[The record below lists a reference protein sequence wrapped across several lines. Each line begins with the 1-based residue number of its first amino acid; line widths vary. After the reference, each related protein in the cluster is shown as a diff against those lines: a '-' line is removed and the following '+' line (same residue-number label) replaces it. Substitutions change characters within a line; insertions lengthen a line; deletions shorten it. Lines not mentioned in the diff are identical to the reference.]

1 MTHAIRIQRFGGP
14 EVLEWCPVDVAMPG
28 AREVLLRQ
36 VAVGVNYAD
45 VYMRSGTHPAVR
57 QFPATLGIEAAGIIE
72 TVGSEVRDF
81 AAGDRV
87 AYFGSLGAY
96 SEQRVVPADR
106 LLKLPA
112 SIDFPTAAAMMVKGV
127 TAQYLCRQAYPVGP
141 EDVVLIHAAAGGIG
155 SFLSQWSAAMGA
167 NVIGTVGSEA
177 KIEIARDNGCHD
189 VIVATRESVPERVA
203 ALTGGRKTTVV
214 FDALGGDAT
223 LLSLDCLRPRGTLV
237 IFGRTAGYPAAIKPF
252 EHLMEKGS
260 LKVTMTQ
267 LVNFTAA
274 REQLEGSA
282 ADLFAAVAQGQ
293 LKPRIGQSYALRD
306 TSQAHRDLEARNTVG
321 SIVLNV

>member
-14 EVLEWCPVDVAMPG
+14 EVLEWCPIEVAEPG

-45 VYMRSGTHPAVR
+45 IYMRSGTHPAVR
-57 QFPATLGIEAAGIIE
+57 QFPATLGIEAAGVVE
-72 TVGSEVRDF
+72 AVGSDIHDF
-81 AAGDRV
+81 APGDRV
-87 AYFGSLGAY
+87 AYFGSLGSYA
-96 SEQRVVPADR
+96 EERPVPADR
-106 LLKLPA
+106 LLKLPP
-112 SIDFPTAAAMMVKGV
+112 SIDLRTAAAMMVKGV

-141 EDVVLIHAAAGGIG
+141 EDVVLVHAAAGGIG
-155 SFLSQWSAAMGA
+155 SFLSQWAAALGA
-167 NVIGTVGSEA
+167 IVIGTVGSDA
-177 KIEIARDNGCHD
+177 KIEIARANGCHE
-189 VIVATRESVPERVA
+189 VIVATRESVPERVV
-203 ALTGGRKTTVV
+203 ALTGGCKATAV

-237 IFGRTAGYPAAIKPF
+237 MFGRTAGYPPPLKPF

-267 LVNFTAA
+267 LVNFTATRA
-274 REQLEGSA
+274 QLESSA
-282 ADLFAAVAQGQ
+282 ADLFAAVARGQ
-293 LKPRIGQSYALRD
+293 LKPRIGQSYALQD
-306 TSQAHRDLEARNTVG
+306 THVAHRDLEARKTVG